1 MIIKQ
6 NRGRQWLD
14 WQRRMVTVVQVIGAG
29 ACVWLLVALFFGEM
43 GLPRY
48 LAMRDHGAQLDREI
62 LALRQENGGLRGDI
76 ARLQHDPAKIEQL
89 ARERLGY
96 VRKGETVYQLSPES
110 AKERLLPEGR

>member
-14 WQRRMVTVVQVIGAG
+14 WQRRMVLAAQVAGAG
-29 ACVWLLVALFFGEM
+29 ACLWLLIALCFGEM

-48 LAMRDHGAQLDREI
+48 LSMRSHATQLEHEI
-62 LALRQENGGLRGDI
+62 MALRGENAALRRDI
-76 ARLQHDPAKIEQL
+76 SRLQHDPAKIEEL

-96 VRKGETVYQLSPES
+96 VRKGETVYQFPPDAINPKEPET
-110 AKERLLPEGR
+110 KR

>member
-14 WQRRMVTVVQVIGAG
+14 WQRRMLIGAQYVG
-29 ACVWLLVALFFGEM
+29 AGVCVLLLLAMVFGEM

-48 LAMRDHGAQLDREI
+48 VSMREHAQQLEVDIQELQRSAR
-62 LALRQENGGLRGDI
+62 ALRIEID
-76 ARLQHDPAKIEQL
+76 RLERDPAKIEQL

-96 VRKGETVYQLSPES
+96 VRKGETVYQLVPDASQ
-110 AKERLLPEGR
+110 ERARP

>member
-6 NRGRQWLD
+6 NRGRHWLD
-14 WQRRMVTVVQVIGAG
+14 WQRRMLTAAQMVGAG

-48 LAMRDHGAQLDREI
+48 LAMRNHASQLGVE
-62 LALRQENGGLRGDI
+62 LSALRGENAALRGDI

-96 VRKGETVYQLSPES
+96 VRKGETVYQLSPDP
-110 AKERLLPEGR
+110 AKKQEYPAKP

>member
-14 WQRRMVTVVQVIGAG
+14 WQRRMLTVAQVIGAG
-29 ACVWLLVALFFGEM
+29 ACVWLLAALLFGEM

-48 LAMRDHGAQLDREI
+48 LSMRDHAVQLDREI
-62 LALRQENGGLRGDI
+62 LSLRQENGGLRGEI

-96 VRKGETVYQLSPES
+96 VRKGETVYQFSPES
-110 AKERLLPEGR
+110 AKERPLQEGR